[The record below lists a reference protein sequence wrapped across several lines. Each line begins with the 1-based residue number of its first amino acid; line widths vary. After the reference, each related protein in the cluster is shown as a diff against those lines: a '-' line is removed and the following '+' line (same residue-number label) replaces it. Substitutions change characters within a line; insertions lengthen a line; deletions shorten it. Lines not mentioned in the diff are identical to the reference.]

1 MQDSRTRTERLRSA
15 ALWWVGIA
23 LAIIVWHVAARSQ
36 PAYVL
41 PGPQA
46 TWEALLDLARSGR
59 LGGAL
64 LLTIERGATP
74 EILKAARKIAA
85 LHNDL
90 QAAITAHP
98 ECFVRPRTMVVD
110 GLKFG
115 LQKQKGRISWEDDR
129 ALCERIMKLTESGAI
144 EPQQAETLIE
154 YRPRPV
160 AAALEQ
166 LDAKTLKRL
175 GVTVTLDSDAPLIK
189 TVDSDIEKIVTQM
202 VKQATRNLDG
212 GQA

>member
-1 MQDSRTRTERLRSA
+1 MPTPNTAAHTA
-15 ALWWVGIA
+15 AL
-23 LAIIVWHVAARSQ
+23 Q
-36 PAYVL
+36 PAESMRRLAADYAACRDRLAALV
-41 PGPQA
+41 QA
-46 TWEALLDLARSGR
+46 VREQVS
-59 LGGAL
+59 
-64 LLTIERGATP
+64 TIERGATP

-129 ALCERIMKLTESGAI
+129 ALCERIMKLTESGSI

>member
-1 MQDSRTRTERLRSA
+1 MPTPNTAAHTA
-15 ALWWVGIA
+15 AL
-23 LAIIVWHVAARSQ
+23 Q
-36 PAYVL
+36 PAESMRRLAADYAACRDRLAALV
-41 PGPQA
+41 QA
-46 TWEALLDLARSGR
+46 VREQVS
-59 LGGAL
+59 
-64 LLTIERGATP
+64 TIERDTTP

>member
-1 MQDSRTRTERLRSA
+1 MPTPNTAAHTAA
-15 ALWWVGIA
+15 AL
-23 LAIIVWHVAARSQ
+23 Q
-36 PAYVL
+36 PAESMRRLAADYAACRDRLAALV
-41 PGPQA
+41 QA
-46 TWEALLDLARSGR
+46 VREQVS
-59 LGGAL
+59 
-64 LLTIERGATP
+64 TIERGATP
-74 EILKAARKIAA
+74 EILKSARKIAA

-144 EPQQAETLIE
+144 EPQQGETLIE

>member
-1 MQDSRTRTERLRSA
+1 MPTPNTAAHTA
-15 ALWWVGIA
+15 AL
-23 LAIIVWHVAARSQ
+23 Q
-36 PAYVL
+36 PAESMRRLAADYAACRDRLAALV
-41 PGPQA
+41 QA
-46 TWEALLDLARSGR
+46 VREQVS
-59 LGGAL
+59 
-64 LLTIERGATP
+64 TIERGATP

-160 AAALEQ
+160 ADALEQ

>member
-1 MQDSRTRTERLRSA
+1 MPTPNTAAHTA
-15 ALWWVGIA
+15 AL
-23 LAIIVWHVAARSQ
+23 Q
-36 PAYVL
+36 PAESMRRLAADYAACRDRLAALV
-41 PGPQA
+41 QA
-46 TWEALLDLARSGR
+46 VREQVS
-59 LGGAL
+59 
-64 LLTIERGATP
+64 TIERGATP

-115 LQKQKGRISWEDDR
+115 LQKQKGRISWEDDG

>member
-1 MQDSRTRTERLRSA
+1 MPTPNTAAHTA
-15 ALWWVGIA
+15 AL
-23 LAIIVWHVAARSQ
+23 Q
-36 PAYVL
+36 PAESMRRLAADYAACRDRLAALV
-41 PGPQA
+41 QA
-46 TWEALLDLARSGR
+46 VREQVS
-59 LGGAL
+59 
-64 LLTIERGATP
+64 TIERGATP

-175 GVTVTLDSDAPLIK
+175 CVTVTLDSDAPLIK

>member
-1 MQDSRTRTERLRSA
+1 MPTPNTAAHTA
-15 ALWWVGIA
+15 AL
-23 LAIIVWHVAARSQ
+23 Q
-36 PAYVL
+36 PAESMRRLAADYAACRDRLAALV
-41 PGPQA
+41 QA
-46 TWEALLDLARSGR
+46 VREQVS
-59 LGGAL
+59 
-64 LLTIERGATP
+64 TIERGATP

-115 LQKQKGRISWEDDR
+115 LQKQKGRISWEDDG

-144 EPQQAETLIE
+144 EPQQAE

-175 GVTVTLDSDAPLIK
+175 GGTVTLDSDAPLIK

>member
-1 MQDSRTRTERLRSA
+1 MPTPNTAAHTA
-15 ALWWVGIA
+15 AL
-23 LAIIVWHVAARSQ
+23 Q
-36 PAYVL
+36 PAESMRRLAAYYAACRDRLAALV
-41 PGPQA
+41 QA
-46 TWEALLDLARSGR
+46 VREQVS
-59 LGGAL
+59 
-64 LLTIERGATP
+64 TIERGATP

-160 AAALEQ
+160 ADALEQ

>member
-1 MQDSRTRTERLRSA
+1 MPTPNTAAHTA
-15 ALWWVGIA
+15 AL
-23 LAIIVWHVAARSQ
+23 Q
-36 PAYVL
+36 PAESMRRLAADYAACRDRLAALV
-41 PGPQA
+41 QA
-46 TWEALLDLARSGR
+46 VREQVS
-59 LGGAL
+59 
-64 LLTIERGATP
+64 TIERGATP

-115 LQKQKGRISWEDDR
+115 LQKQKGRISWEDDG

-212 GQA
+212 GQS

>member
-1 MQDSRTRTERLRSA
+1 MPTPNTAAHTA
-15 ALWWVGIA
+15 AL
-23 LAIIVWHVAARSQ
+23 Q
-36 PAYVL
+36 PAESMRRLAADYAACRDRLAALV
-41 PGPQA
+41 QA
-46 TWEALLDLARSGR
+46 VREQVS
-59 LGGAL
+59 
-64 LLTIERGATP
+64 TIERGATP

>member
-1 MQDSRTRTERLRSA
+1 MPTPNTAAHTA
-15 ALWWVGIA
+15 AL
-23 LAIIVWHVAARSQ
+23 Q
-36 PAYVL
+36 PAESMRRLAADYAACRDRLAALV
-41 PGPQA
+41 QA
-46 TWEALLDLARSGR
+46 VREQVS
-59 LGGAL
+59 
-64 LLTIERGATP
+64 TIERGATP

-175 GVTVTLDSDAPLIK
+175 GVTLQP
-189 TVDSDIEKIVTQM
+189 
-202 VKQATRNLDG
+202 
-212 GQA
+212 

>member
-1 MQDSRTRTERLRSA
+1 MPTPNTAAHTA
-15 ALWWVGIA
+15 AL
-23 LAIIVWHVAARSQ
+23 Q
-36 PAYVL
+36 PAESMRRLAADYAACRDRLAALV
-41 PGPQA
+41 QA
-46 TWEALLDLARSGR
+46 VREQVS
-59 LGGAL
+59 
-64 LLTIERGATP
+64 TIERGATP

-98 ECFVRPRTMVVD
+98 ECFVRPRTMVVG